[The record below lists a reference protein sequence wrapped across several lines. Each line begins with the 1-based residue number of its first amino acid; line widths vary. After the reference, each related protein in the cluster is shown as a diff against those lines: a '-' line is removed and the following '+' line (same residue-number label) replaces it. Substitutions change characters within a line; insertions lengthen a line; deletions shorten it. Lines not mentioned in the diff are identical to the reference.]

1 MAFKK
6 QDAHGK
12 VVAQI
17 AELAGCATGENKAL
31 QPTAQHISNFRHQL
45 HDARTL
51 LCGTK
56 TETQLETL
64 LNILQY
70 RSNLHATP
78 TQDVA
83 AMIRIARE
91 CGV

>member
-12 VVAQI
+12 VVVQI
-17 AELAGCATGENKAL
+17 VELAGCATGENKTLHPA
-31 QPTAQHISNFRHQL
+31 TQHISICRRQL
-45 HDARTL
+45 HGIKL
-51 LCGTK
+51 LMCSTITK
-56 TETQLETL
+56 IQLETL

-78 TQDVA
+78 AQCDA

-91 CGV
+91 CEV